1 MIVCIDVD
9 GVLRPFTERC
19 AEVFIKYHPQF
30 SGEEIRLVK
39 DSRDIFLGYPAD
51 KDYIRN
57 FIFVDKVEE
66 VFLDSA
72 PYPMAASE
80 FYYLKQY
87 CDSMRHTITIISS
100 QPTYIL
106 KMLTIQ
112 WLHKN
117 NFLTPN
123 LAFIG
128 YCDKYLYQGDILI
141 DDECGNLTPWAN
153 SGRMALCYK
162 RAWNAS
168 WTGPF
173 INSLLDVI
181 PILESMKL

>member
-1 MIVCIDVD
+1 LIICLDVD

-30 SGEEIRLVK
+30 SGEEIHLIK

-72 PYPMAASE
+72 PYPTAAYE
-80 FYYLKQY
+80 FSCLKNY
-87 CDSMRHTITIISS
+87 CDADGHTLTIVSS

-106 KMLTIQ
+106 KLLTIQ
-112 WLHKN
+112 WLHRN
-117 NFLTPN
+117 NFLTTN

-141 DDECGNLTPWAN
+141 DDECGNLTSWVNHKRTAFCYARPWN
-153 SGRMALCYK
+153 T
-162 RAWNAS
+162 N
-168 WTGPF
+168 WTGSF
-173 INSLLDVI
+173 INSLVDVI
-181 PILESMKL
+181 PILKLMKL